1 MRGLLSGGGGRP
13 RLSRIV
19 LAWSAVGVGALA
31 LSLGTNCL
39 RPVPRGLHVSAG
51 IVRQSREYQQQVRD
65 NAALA
70 AELAFLRSDEG
81 TRWAAWRYLG
91 MVEPGWQVGRTV
103 ESGPASVA
111 PKTRPRRV
119 QEWIRREGEARAR
132 QVRDVGETLATYLGR
147 RSLNPAATTSNA
159 GAPQVS
165 KTGSDGLAG
174 AAAGDGQP
182 TDGNYY

>member
-1 MRGLLSGGGGRP
+1 MRDLLSGAGGRP
-13 RLSRIV
+13 RLVRIV

-31 LSLGTNCL
+31 LSLGTNCF
-39 RPVPRGLHVSAG
+39 RPVTRGLQVSAE

-81 TRWAAWRYLG
+81 ARWAAWRYLG

-103 ESGPASVA
+103 ESSPAPVA
-111 PKTRPRRV
+111 PETRPRRV

-132 QVRDVGETLATYLGR
+132 QVREAGETLAAYLGR
-147 RSLNPAATTSNA
+147 RALDPAATTSNA
-159 GAPQVS
+159 GAGQVS
-165 KTGSDGLAG
+165 KTGSDGLV
-174 AAAGDGQP
+174 AAPAGDG
-182 TDGNYY
+182 